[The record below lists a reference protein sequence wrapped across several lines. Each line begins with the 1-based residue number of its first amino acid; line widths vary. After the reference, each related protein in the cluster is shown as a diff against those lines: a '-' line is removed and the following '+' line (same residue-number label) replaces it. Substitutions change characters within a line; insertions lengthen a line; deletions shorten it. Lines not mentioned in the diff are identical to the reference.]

1 VAFRRQVFVG
11 GKKKISSIEKKQAKE
26 GGAGAPRA
34 EEKKVFGPAESVE
47 GYPAEV
53 VNVIG
58 RTGVFGEVKQA
69 LVRVLEGRD
78 KGRVIR
84 RNVKGPVR
92 RGDVLLLLET
102 EREARPLKSKK
113 RELKK

>member
-1 VAFRRQVFVG
+1 M
-11 GKKKISSIEKKQAKE
+11 EKKQAKD
-26 GGAGAPRA
+26 ASAQA
-34 EEKKVFGPAESVE
+34 QEKKTFGPTESMD

-53 VNVIG
+53 VNIIG
-58 RTGVFGEVKQA
+58 RTGVFGEVKQI
-69 LVRVLEGRD
+69 LVKVLDGRD

-92 RGDVLLLLET
+92 KGDVLLLLET